1 VLQEAEGELDTQLR
15 ELLDRWDLLLLL
27 LFLLIFPLLL
37 PLQARRGGGRQA
49 GR

>member
-1 VLQEAEGELDTQLR
+1 VLQEAEGELDTQLK

-27 LFLLIFPLLL
+27 LFLLIFHLLL